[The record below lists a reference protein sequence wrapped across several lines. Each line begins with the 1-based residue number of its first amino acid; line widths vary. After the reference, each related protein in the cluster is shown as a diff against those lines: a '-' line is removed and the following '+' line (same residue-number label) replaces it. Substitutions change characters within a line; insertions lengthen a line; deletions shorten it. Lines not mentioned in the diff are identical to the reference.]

1 MLCTQISLHIELKS
15 ILRMVAYAIVAI
27 FSHLWID
34 FVCSVAAVA
43 AALASAAS
51 QRIYW
56 QTNSLAKILL

>member
-34 FVCSVAAVA
+34 FVCSVAAA
-43 AALASAAS
+43 AALAIATS

-56 QTNSLAKILL
+56 QTNSSAKILL